1 MRSVWS
7 YRDLWKASRIY
18 VLILKELLSFELTKQ
33 LVYKTC
39 KFNHMVDNHR
49 KAGKLLFSA
58 LCYKWN
64 SEGLMEKKLQVSH
77 FPLYYWVGTT
87 HWDQL
92 SVGHKR
98 NDSEV
103 HHRSSCLPL
112 WSASH
117 QQCGHQTLQLEG
129 TCESHPLQH
138 PAQEGQ
144 LELDSGWLTM
154 NVNETQQKHQG

>member
-1 MRSVWS
+1 MFW
-7 YRDLWKASRIY
+7 YWKSSFHLNLPNNLSIKHANSITW
-18 VLILKELLSFELTKQ
+18 LINT
-33 LVYKTC
+33 
-39 KFNHMVDNHR
+39 
-49 KAGKLLFSA
+49 AGKLLFSA

-64 SEGLMEKKLQVSH
+64 SEGLMERKLQVSH

-87 HWDQL
+87 HRDQL

-98 NDSEV
+98 NDGEV

-129 TCESHPLQH
+129 TCESHLLQH
-138 PAQEGQ
+138 LAQEGQ

>member
-1 MRSVWS
+1 MFW
-7 YRDLWKASRIY
+7 YWKSSFHLNLPNNLSIKHANSITW
-18 VLILKELLSFELTKQ
+18 LIITGKQ
-33 LVYKTC
+33 ENYCFL
-39 KFNHMVDNHR
+39 H
-49 KAGKLLFSA
+49 
-58 LCYKWN
+58 CYKWN